1 MRIGYSYWGFLGD
14 RKYDDN
20 GNLLSTPDG
29 NAFYSWSIIN
39 KFIEDGHRV
48 LGIMPDR
55 DAPGVRIENHDLFSS
70 WCKPIRLSTYTHTM
84 HVEYFDLFDELSRG
98 TSIESLED
106 KIMSLWD
113 DYNLKHFDVIIHEWR
128 MSIPG
133 RNTKGDIYSENWQP
147 DLFIQD
153 VLIRYCI
160 KNNIKLIIF
169 DLDYKIPRDLVE
181 YFVYETK
188 NIYIFELGDKWKE
201 IAYETNGRCRKVY
214 IPFNFRYINYFK
226 PKNKFSDKL
235 VYVGNRY
242 ERDWCIDKYLK
253 NVPGVKVFGNW
264 LEGNRHSDKQWP
276 TINFGKRLQTSDMY
290 EAYSNSA
297 ATILLA
303 KKEYCENRFMTARII
318 EAIFYGCVPLFIEE
332 YGEQTIEQYAGKYA
346 EELTVRNYE
355 DVIRISEKLNKD
367 SEFRNKVLS
376 YLRTHLSFMDVSSFA
391 RNVYNVI
398 SDGDK

>member
-39 KFIEDGHRV
+39 KFIEDNHEV

-55 DAPGVRIENHDLFSS
+55 DEPGFRFENHDLFSS
-70 WCKPIRLSTYTHTM
+70 WCKSIRSSAYIHM
-84 HVEYFDLFDELSRG
+84 RHVEYGDFFTMDYRDILTKEAIMDVWDEYYKLYG
-98 TSIESLED
+98 
-106 KIMSLWD
+106 
-113 DYNLKHFDVIIHEWR
+113 YDVIIHEWR
-128 MSIPG
+128 MPIPG
-133 RNTKGDIYSENWQP
+133 RNTEEDIDSENWQP

-153 VLIRYCI
+153 ALIRYCI

-169 DLDYKIPRDLVE
+169 DLDYKIPKYLVE

-188 NIYIFELGDKWKE
+188 NIYIFQLGDKWKE

-226 PKNKFSDKL
+226 TKNKFSDKL

-303 KKEYCENRFMTARII
+303 KKEYCENRFMTARIL

-332 YGEQTIEQYAGKYA
+332 YGERTIEQYAGKYA

-367 SEFRNKVLS
+367 IEFRNKVLS

>member
-39 KFIEDGHRV
+39 KFIEDGHEV

-55 DAPGVRIENHDLFSS
+55 DEPGFRMENHDLFSS
-70 WCKPIRLSTYTHTM
+70 WCKPIRLSAYMHM
-84 HVEYFDLFDELSRG
+84 RHVEYGDFFTMDYRDILTKEAIMAVWDEYYKLYG
-98 TSIESLED
+98 
-106 KIMSLWD
+106 
-113 DYNLKHFDVIIHEWR
+113 YDVIIHEWR
-128 MSIPG
+128 MAIPG
-133 RNTKGDIYSENWQP
+133 RNTEEDIDSENWQP

-153 VLIRYCI
+153 ALIRYCI

-214 IPFNFRYINYFK
+214 IPFNFRYIDYFK

-235 VYVGNRY
+235 VYIGNRY

-264 LEGNRHSDKQWP
+264 LEGKRRSDKQWP

-297 ATILLA
+297 TTILLA

-332 YGEQTIEQYAGKYA
+332 YGERTIEQYAGKYA

-355 DVIRISEKLNKD
+355 DVIRISEKLNENV
-367 SEFRNKVLS
+367 EFRNKVLS
-376 YLRTHLSFMDVSSFA
+376 YLRTHLSFMDVSGFA

>member
-39 KFIEDGHRV
+39 KFIEDGHEV

-55 DAPGVRIENHDLFSS
+55 DEPGFRFEGPDLFSS
-70 WCKPIRLSTYTHTM
+70 WCKYSRSLAYLYMNHI
-84 HVEYFDLFDELSRG
+84 EYFDLFDKLSRG

-106 KIMSLWD
+106 DIMSLWD
-113 DYNLKHFDVIIHEWR
+113 DYNLNNFDVIIHEWR
-128 MSIPG
+128 MPILG
-133 RNTKGDIYSENWQP
+133 RNTHVDMESEGWQP

-153 VLIRYCI
+153 ALIEYCR

-169 DLDYKIPRDLVE
+169 DLDYKIPRNMVE
-181 YFVYETK
+181 DFVYNTK
-188 NIYIFELGDKWKE
+188 NIYIFELGNKWKE
-201 IAYETNGRCRKVY
+201 IAYETDGRCRKVF
-214 IPFNFRYINYFK
+214 IPFDFRFMNLFK
-226 PKNKFSDKL
+226 PKKTFTDDI
-235 VYVGNRY
+235 VYIGNRY

-264 LEGNRHSDKQWP
+264 LEGQRHSEKEWP
-276 TINFGKRLQTSDMY
+276 TINFGKRLQTSDMH

-297 ATILLA
+297 TTILLA
-303 KKEYCENRFMTARII
+303 KKEYCENGFMTARIL

-332 YGEQTIEQYAGKYA
+332 YGEDVIYMYAGCFTD
-346 EELTVRNYE
+346 ELTVRSSDDVINKSKRFKE
-355 DVIRISEKLNKD
+355 DVNY
-367 SEFRNKVLS
+367 RNQIID
-376 YLRTHLSFMDVSSFA
+376 YLRTYLSFMDVRSFV

-398 SDGDK
+398 GDGEK

>member
-39 KFIEDGHRV
+39 KFIEDGHEV

-55 DAPGVRIENHDLFSS
+55 DEPGFRMENHDLFSS
-70 WCKPIRLSTYTHTM
+70 WCKPIRSSAYLHM
-84 HVEYFDLFDELSRG
+84 RHVEYGDFFTMDYRDILTKEAIMAVWDEYYKLYG
-98 TSIESLED
+98 
-106 KIMSLWD
+106 
-113 DYNLKHFDVIIHEWR
+113 YDVIIHEWR
-128 MSIPG
+128 MPIPG
-133 RNTKGDIYSENWQP
+133 RNTEDDIDSENWQP

-153 VLIRYCI
+153 ALIRYCI

-332 YGEQTIEQYAGKYA
+332 YGERTIEQYAGKYA

-355 DVIRISEKLNKD
+355 DVIRISEKLSKD